1 MEGIIALD
9 QSRDSVNALATSYR
23 NKYLELEKKESKIDK
38 DLKKNLFKI
47 NLGSAVASIGL
58 LFTPKK
64 TRGLGYSIVLV
75 ARPILRWK
83 AKRNAKKAKKTIEKE
98 KETLLAEYINAEGS
112 SIEFETAKNYNIE
125 SIQEEQLL
133 TAGMSI

>member
-9 QSRDSVNALATSYR
+9 QSRESVNALAASYR

-47 NLGSAVASIGL
+47 NFVSAVASIGL

-64 TRGLGYSIVLV
+64 TRGLGYSIIFIT
-75 ARPILRWK
+75 RPILRWK
-83 AKRNAKKAKKTIEKE
+83 AKRKAKKDKKIVAKE
-98 KETLLAEYINAEGS
+98 KDTLLAEYIKEDGS
-112 SIEFETAKNYNIE
+112 SIEFETTKNLNIE
-125 SIQEEQLL
+125 PIHEEQLL
-133 TAGMSI
+133 TAGISL